1 MRREMFFRK
10 KTRIFLRILSAVL
23 CAIILSVVM
32 CSLAIYF
39 YLEPII
45 KQSIV
50 NSNRDMVIKM
60 SQQVSGSFD
69 EIMAYARNISF
80 DDTVQISCDNYRM
93 ENTYNYYSMV
103 QRLEKKLK
111 EYVILRD
118 NIVYDMFVTDCY
130 DQVLELNHTYS
141 DLLKQPIYKGFLES
155 SQNGFTSI
163 HNVRYN
169 SSGGE
174 WKAIAYINNI
184 YSKQPSYKHIGKLI
198 VLVRYSE
205 LVQPIVF
212 DKSSGIEIELHDNLG
227 NTIYSSSMEKNL
239 ESELKQFGA
248 ETNFFQNRQNYYFKD
263 KVGTDGW
270 YVVYSIS
277 SHKISESFSKINKII
292 LGIVIIC
299 LIIMLSVISKIVS
312 NIVVPLE
319 TLVKGMQR
327 VSRGS
332 RNEHISLST
341 GDEIEEAALVFNK
354 MVEDIDR
361 HTQELITS
369 EKKEHETQ
377 IKMLLYQ
384 INPHFIYNTLNC
396 IICLARREDFGNIIR
411 LTKTFI
417 MLLRSML
424 RVNPQSMTT
433 LKNEME
439 YINNYVGVLQFS
451 YNKIPNVV
459 WNVDQELLDME
470 LPRMICYPL
479 VENSIFHGIVPSQ
492 QKCGVT
498 VHCHRTGN
506 CVTLCVEDNGR
517 GFSQEELE
525 LLKRKLRTPDDE
537 GGHIGLSNVNSRLQL
552 IYGSSSSLK
561 IESEFQ
567 KGTKVS
573 FSFLC
578 NTGSVDMTKT
588 ERMHE
593 EILD

>member
-1 MRREMFFRK
+1 MKRIMLSRK
-10 KTRIFLRILSAVL
+10 KTKIFSRILSAVL

-60 SQQVSGSFD
+60 SQQVSGSID

-80 DDTVQISCDNYRM
+80 DDTVQTSCANYGI

-103 QRLEKKLK
+103 QELEKKLK

-118 NIVYDMFVTDCY
+118 SIIYDMFVTDCHN
-130 DQVLELNHTYS
+130 QVLELNQTYS
-141 DLLKQPIYKGFLES
+141 DVFKQPYYKDFLDNE
-155 SQNGFTSI
+155 QNGFTPT

-169 SSGGE
+169 SSGGQ
-174 WKAIAYINNI
+174 WKTISYINNI
-184 YSKQPSYKHIGKLI
+184 YSKQPSYKHVGKLV
-198 VLVRYSE
+198 VLVRYNE
-205 LVQPIVF
+205 LIEPIVF
-212 DKSSGIEIELHDNLG
+212 DKKSGIEIELHDNLG
-227 NTIYSSSMEKNL
+227 NTIYSSSTEKNL
-239 ESELKQFGA
+239 ELELKQFGA
-248 ETNFFQNRQNYYFKD
+248 EASFFQNRQNYYFKER
-263 KVGTDGW
+263 VGTDGW

-277 SHKISESFSKINKII
+277 SHKISESFNKINKII

-319 TLVKGMQR
+319 TLIKGMQR
-327 VSRGS
+327 VSKGS
-332 RNEHISLST
+332 RSEHISIST

-369 EKKEHETQ
+369 EKKEHEAQ
-377 IKMLLYQ
+377 LKMLLYQ

-396 IICLARREDFGNIIR
+396 IICLARRQDYSNIIR
-411 LTKTFI
+411 LTKRFI

-451 YNKIPNVV
+451 YNKIPNIV
-459 WNVDQELLDME
+459 WNVEEELLDME

-498 VHCHRTGN
+498 VSCRRTGN
-506 CVTLCVEDNGR
+506 CVTVCVEDNGR

-525 LLKRKLRTPDDE
+525 LVKRKLRTPDDE

-552 IYGSSSSLK
+552 IYGSSSSLQ

-567 KGTKVS
+567 KGTKIS
-573 FSFLC
+573 FSF
-578 NTGSVDMTKT
+578 
-588 ERMHE
+588 
-593 EILD
+593 IL